1 MYTDHGCQDSG
12 RPIVFCLCILI
23 TDVYGIVLIT
33 GCQDSGR
40 PIVLC
45 LCILITVCS
54 LCLYTDH
61 GCQDSGRPIV
71 LCLCI
76 LITDVRIV
84 VDP

>member
-1 MYTDHGCQDSG
+1 MLYTD
-12 RPIVFCLCILI
+12 R
-23 TDVYGIVLIT
+23 

-45 LCILITVCS
+45 LCGCQDSGRPIVLFMHT
-54 LCLYTDH
+54 YH
-61 GCQDSGRPIV
+61 GCQDSSRPIV

>member
-1 MYTDHGCQDSG
+1 MHTNH
-12 RPIVFCLCILI
+12 
-23 TDVYGIVLIT
+23 

-45 LCILITVCS
+45 LCILITDVRIVVVP
-54 LCLYTDH
+54 LYTTVRMFMYTDH

>member
-12 RPIVFCLCILI
+12 RPIVFMF
-23 TDVYGIVLIT
+23 TVLVFMYI
-33 GCQDSGR
+33 
-40 PIVLC
+40 
-45 LCILITVCS
+45 
-54 LCLYTDH
+54 DH

>member
-12 RPIVFCLCILI
+12 RPHSTLFMY
-23 TDVYGIVLIT
+23 TDVV
-33 GCQDSGR
+33 
-40 PIVLC
+40 
-45 LCILITVCS
+45 
-54 LCLYTDH
+54 TDH

>member
-12 RPIVFCLCILI
+12 RLHSTLFM
-23 TDVYGIVLIT
+23 
-33 GCQDSGR
+33 
-40 PIVLC
+40 
-45 LCILITVCS
+45 
-54 LCLYTDH
+54 YTDH